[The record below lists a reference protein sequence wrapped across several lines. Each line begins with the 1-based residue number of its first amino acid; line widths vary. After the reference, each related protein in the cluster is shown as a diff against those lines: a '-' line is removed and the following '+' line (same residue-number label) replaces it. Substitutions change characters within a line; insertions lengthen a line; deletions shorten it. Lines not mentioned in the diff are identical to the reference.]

1 MQWKFV
7 QLFNI
12 AIHYGERQREIEI
25 EKDRKREIER

>member
-7 QLFNI
+7 QLFKI
-12 AIHYGERQREIEI
+12 ARHYGERQREIEI